1 MARSTKK
8 LDELAALLEK
18 TGGDPKR
25 LDAVRAAQNFR
36 RSWLDLAKTL
46 SGIRKKRM
54 HERWGYKDFY
64 SYCSEELTLKKA
76 TVDKLTISYHTIER
90 HAPQVLN
97 WDGVAKTIPSYE
109 AIDYYSRALGTPK
122 NAAFEDDGEG
132 EAPAPNAANSAPPAR
147 LQALSEAVFDEGRPV
162 AELRKTFDPVF
173 FPKPE
178 GSEKLAVI
186 NKANAAAKKLA
197 DLLPELT
204 GLPETRVHKL
214 EAELGKLRV
223 ALDEL
228 AEPLR
233 EQVAKARAK
242 ARKGNKP
249 ESAKAPKKKAPRV
262 RTAAS
267 E

>member
-46 SGIRKKRM
+46 SGIRKGRL
-54 HERWGYKDFY
+54 HERWGYKDFHT
-64 SYCSEELTLKKA
+64 YCQEELTLKKG

-90 HAPQVLN
+90 HTPQVLN

-122 NAAFEDDGEG
+122 KAAYEDEESDEPS
-132 EAPAPNAANSAPPAR
+132 APAANSAPPAR
-147 LQALSEAVFDEGRPV
+147 LQALSDAVFEEGRPV

-173 FPKPE
+173 FPKPQGAE
-178 GSEKLAVI
+178 ELAII
-186 NKANAAAKKLA
+186 NKATATAKKLVE
-197 DLLPELT
+197 LLPELG
-204 GLPETRVHKL
+204 GLPETQVRKL
-214 EAELGKLRV
+214 EAELGKLCT
-223 ALDEL
+223 ALDDMAL
-228 AEPLR
+228 PLR
-233 EQVAKARAK
+233 EKVAQARAK